1 MIAKDKHG
9 AYYNSAYTEITEG
22 NERLQAEL
30 KAENAALREKAA
42 AYDAIEN
49 ERNALRVEVAGLR
62 TSERAQEG
70 AAIVSFFQY
79 DQVATENAALKAE
92 VMSLADERD
101 GFKAALVQALA
112 EVERLTA
119 LRVEMF
125 NAIVEYGAGDDLL
138 YHVLKAIMDAWF
150 AGWAL

>member
-1 MIAKDKHG
+1 MSKKPTTRDCEHLRGTTTAVPEACALFLQRHAVIADCVG
-9 AYYNSAYTEITEG
+9 IESPYCLRLVD
-22 NERLQAEL
+22 RLQA
-30 KAENAALREKAA
+30 
-42 AYDAIEN
+42 
-49 ERNALRVEVAGLR
+49 
-62 TSERAQEG
+62 
-70 AAIVSFFQY
+70 
-79 DQVATENAALKAE
+79 ENAALKAE

-138 YHVLKAIMDAWF
+138 YHALKAIMDAWF
-150 AGWAL
+150 AGGA

>member
-1 MIAKDKHG
+1 MRPDQLQRSFEAKR
-9 AYYNSAYTEITEG
+9 SAART
-22 NERLQAEL
+22 LQA
-30 KAENAALREKAA
+30 
-42 AYDAIEN
+42 
-49 ERNALRVEVAGLR
+49 
-62 TSERAQEG
+62 
-70 AAIVSFFQY
+70 
-79 DQVATENAALKAE
+79 ENAALKAE

-150 AGWAL
+150 AGGAP